1 MKTLKSIN
9 NFNIEERQMICQI
22 INRFGDDTHPICDE
36 ETFDGFAI
44 DYLKSIMNKS
54 KFTNAQFSNYANKL
68 ITSIQLKLIR
78 IISKPVEL
86 PTGELYHMDTK
97 QPSIETN
104 LEQLRCGECGQKKHE
119 LFIRDNGEI
128 ITECITCKT
137 KSVITLTKP
146 KITIEFHENS
156 TGRLAVY

>member
-54 KFTNAQFSNYANKL
+54 KFTNTQFSDYANKL
-68 ITSIQLKLIR
+68 ITSIQVKLSSQKSPEDKLDI
-78 IISKPVEL
+78 V
-86 PTGELYHMDTK
+86 Y
-97 QPSIETN
+97 PSAGSAGLEAG
-104 LEQLRCGECGQKKHE
+104 LEQFKCGQCGEIHHT
-119 LFIRDNGEI
+119 LFRKPNNDIVAECTQCKSKSL
-128 ITECITCKT
+128 ITFTE
-137 KSVITLTKP
+137 P
-146 KITIEFHENS
+146 KIIIKFYGDS
-156 TGRLAVY
+156 SGCLAVY